1 MGFKIVAKG
10 FNCPCMQSCR
20 LFFDVNYVNYVNICS
35 LLPFKNYSKGRRR
48 TFVRWW
54 LLLHIRIASPPS
66 CALKEVCGTRLN
78 MHKPISAPTTILYHT
93 DSKHNTMTHA
103 PFLHT
108 ILTHFQHSDICM
120 CAIIPWF
127 NFLLSVVELCKGI
140 VSVDWIWMV
149 CTCSVDSL
157 VAAACYKVQLFV
169 REQSCCP
176 PPTHGAGK
184 ASQPRVWASFV
195 KQRPPLLHKNGWK
208 REDQTKNLLEKFG
221 GLIENYNG
229 NHGNCGDGAG
239 IQKLPFTKVCTSTSP
254 SLQILAR
261 LQFAVVL
268 SHVVT
273 PRNVLSDFCAIL
285 LPAAH
290 ALEVAMKV
298 DRR

>member
-1 MGFKIVAKG
+1 MNGVHVQCI
-10 FNCPCMQSCR
+10 M
-20 LFFDVNYVNYVNICS
+20 
-35 LLPFKNYSKGRRR
+35 
-48 TFVRWW
+48 
-54 LLLHIRIASPPS
+54 HI
-66 CALKEVCGTRLN
+66 KLN
-78 MHKPISAPTTILYHT
+78 QILNLMHKH
-93 DSKHNTMTHA
+93 
-103 PFLHT
+103 
-108 ILTHFQHSDICM
+108 
-120 CAIIPWF
+120 
-127 NFLLSVVELCKGI
+127 
-140 VSVDWIWMV
+140 
-149 CTCSVDSL
+149 SVDSL

-195 KQRPPLLHKNGWK
+195 KQRPPLLEWVK
-208 REDQTKNLLEKFG
+208 DQTKNLLEKFWG
-221 GLIENYNG
+221 PIENCN
-229 NHGNCGDGAG
+229 GNCGDGAG
-239 IQKLPFTKVCTSTSP
+239 NSETPLYQVKVWTSTSP